1 VNNNFR
7 ILALSGG
14 GYRGLY
20 AAKVLAD
27 LEEQTKQPIG
37 RYFDLIAGT
46 SIGGIVALAV
56 AHEIPMKDVV
66 DMFVEHGQNIFKK
79 QRFSFFSILKST
91 YGSEQ
96 LKTEI
101 SRLFLD
107 DKIGGAFPKKCVTAY
122 NPLTGE

>member
-1 VNNNFR
+1 MNNNFR
-7 ILALSGG
+7 ILTLSGG

-27 LEEQTKQPIG
+27 LEEQTNQPIG

-79 QRFSFFSILKST
+79 QRLNRPVIVGDLIF
-91 YGSEQ
+91 
-96 LKTEI
+96 
-101 SRLFLD
+101 
-107 DKIGGAFPKKCVTAY
+107 
-122 NPLTGE
+122 